1 MRSAPD
7 ITNVVEACNL
17 DGRQERLENMLSQLE
32 MCEKALQDYL
42 ETKRIAFPRYVQH
55 LQQQPVGNCIRLA
68 AKHTC
73 KGIQSCSCCRSPT
86 TDFLL
91 VDNSHLRLLSP
102 SSPACLLPLCDCLTH
117 PV

>member
-42 ETKRIAFPRYVQH
+42 ETKRIAFPRCV
-55 LQQQPVGNCIRLA
+55 V
-68 AKHTC
+68 
-73 KGIQSCSCCRSPT
+73 
-86 TDFLL
+86 
-91 VDNSHLRLLSP
+91 
-102 SSPACLLPLCDCLTH
+102 
-117 PV
+117 